1 MDWIREHLWE
11 TWLAVG
17 MLLVVAELFSLELVL
32 LMLALGAFTGMA
44 ADLAGLPFVAQG
56 LLAVAASL
64 GALVLARPSMVRRL
78 KSGPELTHGHQ
89 KLLGTTGLVRREV
102 SARAPGLVA
111 LAGDEWTAVP
121 YDDTATIPVG
131 AVVEVFEIR
140 GATAVVHLVSGPES
154 LEAP

>member
-17 MLLVVAELFSLELVL
+17 MLLLVAELFSLELVL

-44 ADLAGLPFVAQG
+44 ADLVGLPLVAQG

-64 GALVLARPSMVRRL
+64 GALFLARPSMVRRL
-78 KSGPELTHGHQ
+78 KSGPELAHGHQ
-89 KLLGTTGLVRREV
+89 KLLGSTGLVRREI
-102 SARAPGLVA
+102 SSRAPGLVA
-111 LAGDEWTAVP
+111 LGGDDWTAVP
-121 YDDTATIPVG
+121 YDDTVTIPVG

-140 GATAVVHLVSGPES
+140 GATAVVHLVSGPEP